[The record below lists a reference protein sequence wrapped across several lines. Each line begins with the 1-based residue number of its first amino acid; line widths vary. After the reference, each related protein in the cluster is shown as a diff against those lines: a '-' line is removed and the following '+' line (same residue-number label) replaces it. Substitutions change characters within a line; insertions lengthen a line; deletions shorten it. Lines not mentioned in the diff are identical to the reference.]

1 MNIEFDIVTPEIVR
15 LQIQSLEAVLR
26 VWNSNIDSYLETYSM
41 MLKAP
46 ETFKEADIE
55 WITGLIETAQ
65 YQKEKTL
72 ADIEVKRSV
81 LKFL

>member
-1 MNIEFDIVTPEIVR
+1 MNTNYDIVTPEIVR
-15 LQIQSLEAVLR
+15 VQIQSLEAVLR
-26 VWNSNIDSYLETYSM
+26 VWNTNIDSYLETLSM

-46 ETFKEADIE
+46 ETFKQNDLD
-55 WITGLIETAQ
+55 WVKGLLETAQ

-72 ADIEVKRSV
+72 ADIEVKKSV